1 MYAGCPITTYK
12 VASILKCWGFYA
24 MLKYA
29 IQELLIYQKKK
40 ITYWRVP
47 VWFTQGTDYWVPS
60 DFFFF
65 ANFGFSYFTKLK
77 NKILLLLTTHYL
89 QSDNFFSIFVFKI
102 HKILSLFFL
111 LCFRCRSF
119 SVAWAD
125 HLGLGFSKSWKPA
138 LLLLL
143 RIVAARSLSSLA
155 AVAAMGFLQ

>member
-1 MYAGCPITTYK
+1 MPNYNIQSGLHFEVLRVLCNVKICNT
-12 VASILKCWGFYA
+12 G
-24 MLKYA
+24 A
-29 IQELLIYQKKK
+29 IDLSEKK

-60 DFFFF
+60 DFFFLLILVF
-65 ANFGFSYFTKLK
+65 PTSQNWKTKSSCYWQH
-77 NKILLLLTTHYL
+77 TTCRVTISF
-89 QSDNFFSIFVFKI
+89 QFFFLNSQIFVT
-102 HKILSLFFL
+102 FFL